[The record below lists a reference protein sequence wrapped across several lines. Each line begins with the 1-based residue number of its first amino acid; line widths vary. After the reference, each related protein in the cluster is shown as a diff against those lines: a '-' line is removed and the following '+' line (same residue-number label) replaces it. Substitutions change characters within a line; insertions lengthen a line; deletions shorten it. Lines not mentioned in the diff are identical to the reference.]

1 MLSIIPQ
8 SAKNK
13 RYLINFPVAEN
24 AHVNGILYTST
35 VPAKIALDLQK
46 KAVEIAKQIAESLD
60 INGILAVEFF
70 ITQQDTLL
78 VNETYKILIIK
89 KYNAKKL
96 CKKINRNLGV
106 IYIKKVFAQ
115 QKILGFLRLICLL
128 LWH

>member
-1 MLSIIPQ
+1 M
-8 SAKNK
+8 
-13 RYLINFPVAEN
+13 
-24 AHVNGILYTST
+24 
-35 VPAKIALDLQK
+35 QK

-96 CKKINRNLGV
+96 CKKISELYLFFGDYLV
-106 IYIKKVFAQ
+106 INFQTA
-115 QKILGFLRLICLL
+115 ILF
-128 LWH
+128 